1 MVQIALRIQPVGLG
15 RLQQGKNRSAGVGAG
30 LGVAEKPVFPADDN
44 RSNRILHLVVADFN
58 FAVVEERAKVLPLVQ
73 GVSENQYIDIPTKDG
88 QRSGDR
94 GRRYSLYLYDSP

>member
-73 GVSENQYIDIPTKDG
+73 GVGNRLLQLARRFENGLQPGIVFIHNENDRSE
-88 QRSGDR
+88 
-94 GRRYSLYLYDSP
+94 